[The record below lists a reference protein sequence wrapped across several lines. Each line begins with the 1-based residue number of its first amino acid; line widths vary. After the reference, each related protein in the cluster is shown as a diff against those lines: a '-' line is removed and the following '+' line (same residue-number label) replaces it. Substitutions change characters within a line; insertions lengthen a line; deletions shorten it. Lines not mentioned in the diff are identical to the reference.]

1 MKITFQILILSLFFS
16 TLFTNDIDSI
26 KISGNLKTKD
36 STILNTINKSIDSL
50 SINKQKN
57 IDELIKLNIFD
68 DVTINYNDNIYH
80 ITVKEKKT
88 ISYAP
93 LIDKVDGLGWSFG
106 SHVYINNIRGS
117 LSHIDLSIGFGS
129 INSQKIKYKKNNLVV
144 GYSNKILNSIESNYI
159 NQESLLDISYTI
171 NKNLELNLGKSRNHL
186 NYNSQYHAKF
196 DYLNTAILYNK
207 SKNNFFVNSFL
218 KYNISN
224 KSSDE
229 NYFKLFFK
237 LDKHLY
243 IENNNIKSKVLFRSQ
258 IVLNTYNEN
267 LSLDFENL
275 YLGGDDFVRSY
286 NPDPNNNPD
295 EVVDNLKFRNML
307 FQSIQFEFPI
317 LKNEFFTSKFL
328 LFNDFAVGSNNYK
341 YFNKKNKI
349 KGYGFGIS
357 LITMYDMRF
366 DICIGLN
373 KFGSNQIHF
382 MKNINF

>member
-26 KISGNLKTKD
+26 KISGDLKTKD

-129 INSQKIKYKKNNLVV
+129 INSQKIKYKKNNLVI

-159 NQESLLDISYTI
+159 NKESLLDISYTI

-196 DYLNTAILYNK
+196 
-207 SKNNFFVNSFL
+207 
-218 KYNISN
+218 
-224 KSSDE
+224 
-229 NYFKLFFK
+229 NYFC
-237 LDKHLY
+237 
-243 IENNNIKSKVLFRSQ
+243 S
-258 IVLNTYNEN
+258 
-267 LSLDFENL
+267 
-275 YLGGDDFVRSY
+275 
-286 NPDPNNNPD
+286 
-295 EVVDNLKFRNML
+295 
-307 FQSIQFEFPI
+307 
-317 LKNEFFTSKFL
+317 
-328 LFNDFAVGSNNYK
+328 
-341 YFNKKNKI
+341 
-349 KGYGFGIS
+349 FGIIR
-357 LITMYDMRF
+357 LIDF
-366 DICIGLN
+366 LN
-373 KFGSNQIHF
+373 HETLCFH
-382 MKNINF
+382 

>member
-1 MKITFQILILSLFFS
+1 MKITFQILILSLFLS
-16 TLFTNDIDSI
+16 TIFTNGIDSI

-36 STILNTINKSIDSL
+36 SAILNTITKPVDSL

-57 IDELIKLNIFD
+57 IEELIKLNIFD
-68 DVTINYNDNIYH
+68 DVQINYNDNIYH

-129 INSQKIKYKKNNLVV
+129 IHSHKIKYKKNKLAI
-144 GYSNKILNSIESNYI
+144 GYSNRILNSIESNYI
-159 NQESLLDISYTI
+159 NKESLFSILYTI
-171 NKNLELNLGKSRNHL
+171 NKKIKINLSKSRNHL
-186 NYNSQYHAKF
+186 DYNSI
-196 DYLNTAILYNK
+196 YLKKYNYINTAILYNK
-207 SKNNFFVNSFL
+207 SKNNFFVDFFL

-243 IENNNIKSKVLFRSQ
+243 INNNNIKSKVLFRTQ
-258 IVLNTYNEN
+258 IVLNTYNEH

-317 LKNEFFTSKFL
+317 LKNKFFTSNFL
-328 LFNDFAVGSNNYK
+328 LFNDFAIGSNNYK
-341 YFNKKNKI
+341 YFNKKNQI

-357 LITMYDMRF
+357 LITMYNMRF
-366 DICIGLN
+366 DVCIGLN

>member
-1 MKITFQILILSLFFS
+1 MLNRNNQNVTNILAHNVSI
-16 TLFTNDIDSI
+16 TNDIDSI

-36 STILNTINKSIDSL
+36 STILNTINESIDSL

-129 INSQKIKYKKNNLVV
+129 INSQKIKYKKNNLVI
-144 GYSNKILNSIESNYI
+144 GYSNKTLNSIESNYI
-159 NQESLLDISYTI
+159 NKESLLDISYTI

-229 NYFKLFFK
+229 NY
-237 LDKHLY
+237 D
-243 IENNNIKSKVLFRSQ
+243 R
-258 IVLNTYNEN
+258 
-267 LSLDFENL
+267 
-275 YLGGDDFVRSY
+275 
-286 NPDPNNNPD
+286 
-295 EVVDNLKFRNML
+295 
-307 FQSIQFEFPI
+307 
-317 LKNEFFTSKFL
+317 
-328 LFNDFAVGSNNYK
+328 
-341 YFNKKNKI
+341 
-349 KGYGFGIS
+349 
-357 LITMYDMRF
+357 
-366 DICIGLN
+366 
-373 KFGSNQIHF
+373 
-382 MKNINF
+382 